1 MISILFDN
9 SRLFDLSGSS
19 LTGSNYSVRLNP
31 SRIKEMG
38 PYRKDKDVVKLIMRV
53 SHELVASNKSL
64 IVELAHED
72 FNLVHQFVKEFNHLD
87 DIEILC
93 LDQNEVKFFK
103 KFDNSFKSYYHKE
116 CKKLHFDKSNENAL
130 IVDLDGTLAIKG
142 PRGIFDESKVL
153 LDTLN
158 EPISDL
164 VKILSKYY
172 SVIYVTGRTELAK
185 EDSWRWLE
193 IYGLTFENSKLY
205 CRKLGDHR
213 PDDEV
218 KESILK
224 ELSVNYNIELAID
237 DRLSVTK
244 VYQKLGIT
252 TLNVNQRLLD
262 Y

>member
-31 SRIKEMG
+31 SRIKEIG
-38 PYRKDKDVVKLIMRV
+38 LYLNDKDIVKLIMRI

-64 IVELAHED
+64 IIELSHGE
-72 FNLVHQFVKEFNHLD
+72 FKLVHQFVKEFNHLD
-87 DIEILC
+87 DIEVIC
-93 LDQNEVKFFK
+93 LDQSELKFFK
-103 KFDNSFKSYYHKE
+103 KFRNSFKSYYPKE

-142 PRGIFDESKVL
+142 PRGIFDESKVI
-153 LDTLN
+153 LDVLN

-205 CRKLGDHR
+205 CRKVDDQR

-218 KESILK
+218 KESIIK
-224 ELSVNYNIELAID
+224 ELSMDYNIELAID